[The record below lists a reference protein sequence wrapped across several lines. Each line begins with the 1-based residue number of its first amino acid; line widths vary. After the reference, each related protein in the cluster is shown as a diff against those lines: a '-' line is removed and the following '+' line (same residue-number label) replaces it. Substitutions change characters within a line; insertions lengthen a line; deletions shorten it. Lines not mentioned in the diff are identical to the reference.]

1 MPIRRTCGTHASW
14 LIAFP
19 LALLM
24 LSVAIASASAHDH
37 SSLSNPQVSPRDT
50 TFGTAIDFS
59 VTFTDETGAAPR
71 SLQLQIGDSVRDMT
85 PASND
90 YRHGVRFT
98 LSVAVSV
105 GWHPVNFTV
114 APAQG
119 DRQVALAGAVMVH
132 QAQATPTPT
141 ASPRPTVTPT
151 ASPKPT
157 VTSTASPR
165 PTTSSNPSVP
175 PSSGASGGAG
185 GSGAPGSGAI
195 SPTQAPASQSAQP
208 TSGTGS
214 VGSSNPTPPQSSPK
228 ADPSARVTAKIPAG
242 PVITPTRPAATASHP
257 TATPSPS
264 GAAGSQ
270 GAAANDGLA
279 SGGQP
284 SDAAGDVSVSGGQ
297 SIDGAGGSG
306 SSGGTSG
313 HGPGLIEVARG
324 GSGAGNTSVASYLLV
339 NYHAPLS
346 QLIVDLAPSI
356 STAAGGTAAW
366 AAFVLFGKRRR
377 DGASADPDSTLA
389 TAAATGLEIG
399 AGQGLTAVDESLLP
413 RWRRPSLQQVRRT
426 DPLRAVAETPS
437 LSFAASGM
445 ETGDGY
451 ERRQIRYRLVRLLDS
466 PDELRSAEIG
476 VLDRGDEVLLLERRG
491 GYWLVL
497 CPDGRQGWVHR
508 MTLSDPTQE
517 DAPEV
522 VPWED
527 PAMADYAFTDSAP
540 VESILEEPSAAESEP
555 AEQGFLQEYMQAR
568 SDALRSRAATQ
579 AEQQAEPT
587 AEAVASAA
595 PASVPVVASTVPV
608 SGPSTDAA
616 PAGEPGCAGER
627 CSGRKTAGTRKAA
640 TGSRPG
646 TKSRRPSR

>member
-1 MPIRRTCGTHASW
+1 
-14 LIAFP
+14 
-19 LALLM
+19 
-24 LSVAIASASAHDH
+24 
-37 SSLSNPQVSPRDT
+37 
-50 TFGTAIDFS
+50 
-59 VTFTDETGAAPR
+59 
-71 SLQLQIGDSVRDMT
+71 
-85 PASND
+85 
-90 YRHGVRFT
+90 
-98 LSVAVSV
+98 
-105 GWHPVNFTV
+105 
-114 APAQG
+114 
-119 DRQVALAGAVMVH
+119 
-132 QAQATPTPT
+132 
-141 ASPRPTVTPT
+141 
-151 ASPKPT
+151 
-157 VTSTASPR
+157 
-165 PTTSSNPSVP
+165 
-175 PSSGASGGAG
+175 
-185 GSGAPGSGAI
+185 
-195 SPTQAPASQSAQP
+195 
-208 TSGTGS
+208 
-214 VGSSNPTPPQSSPK
+214 
-228 ADPSARVTAKIPAG
+228 
-242 PVITPTRPAATASHP
+242 
-257 TATPSPS
+257 
-264 GAAGSQ
+264 
-270 GAAANDGLA
+270 LA

-284 SDAAGDVSVSGGQ
+284 SATAGDVSISGGQ
-297 SIDGAGGSG
+297 SVDGAGGSSG
-306 SSGGTSG
+306 SGGTSG

-324 GSGAGNTSVASYLLV
+324 GSGAGNTGGVASYLLV

-377 DGASADPDSTLA
+377 DGAAADPDSALA

-413 RWRRPSLQQVRRT
+413 RWRRPSLQQVRRA
-426 DPLRAVAETPS
+426 DPLRAVADTPS

-491 GYWLVL
+491 VYWLVL

-508 MTLSDPTQE
+508 MTLSDPTQDE
-517 DAPEV
+517 APEV

-527 PAMADYAFTDSAP
+527 PAMADYALTDSTP
-540 VESILEEPSAAESEP
+540 VESILEEPSATESEP
-555 AEQGFLQEYMQAR
+555 AEPGFLQEYMQAR
-568 SDALRSRAATQ
+568 SDALRARAATE

-595 PASVPVVASTVPV
+595 PASEPVVASTVPV
-608 SGPSTDAA
+608 SEPSTDAA